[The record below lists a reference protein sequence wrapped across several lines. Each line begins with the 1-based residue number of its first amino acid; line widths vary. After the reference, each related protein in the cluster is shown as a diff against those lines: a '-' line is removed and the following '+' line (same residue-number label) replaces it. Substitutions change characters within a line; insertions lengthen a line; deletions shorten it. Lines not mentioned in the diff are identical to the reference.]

1 MATKNHRQLIY
12 IDSSYIHC
20 IGTSSLYIYI
30 IYKNTKIYTKMHIED
45 VYKYTQKMDTEI
57 HRRWIQRR
65 QILTNLEARQVLY
78 TCQVMLQFQ
87 LLSTND
93 FLYQFQLVQISYYY
107 QNSYQ
112 YSTQVIEAWSACHT
126 GMFVHNRLSHS
137 LFSHVRGR
145 CLLLANFPHS
155 SRVR

>member
-1 MATKNHRQLIY
+1 MY
-12 IDSSYIHC
+12 
-20 IGTSSLYIYI
+20 
-30 IYKNTKIYTKMHIED
+30 IED

-65 QILTNLEARQVLY
+65 QILTNLIEARQVLY

-93 FLYQFQLVQISYYY
+93 FLYQFQLVYEQISYYY
-107 QNSYQ
+107 QYSYQ

-137 LFSHVRGR
+137 LFSHIEAGVYYFVH
-145 CLLLANFPHS
+145 LINFPPLQQGQVKLHVGQILYS
-155 SRVR
+155 CRGIHDGDTETAVIK